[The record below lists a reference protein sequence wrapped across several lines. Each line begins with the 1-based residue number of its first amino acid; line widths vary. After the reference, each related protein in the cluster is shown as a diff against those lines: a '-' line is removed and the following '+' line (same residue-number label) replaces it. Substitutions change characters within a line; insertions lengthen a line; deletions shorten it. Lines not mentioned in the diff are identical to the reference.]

1 MCATTKVKYE
11 EELCGA
17 QEENERRQLLSAE
30 CKQTRVVFN
39 TADISDK
46 YLRPQQQKL
55 ELPGVKGKEDLEPLQ
70 VKEEELPQS
79 PNIKKEEQLPPCIK
93 KEEEF
98 TELPV
103 TGVHLKTEDE
113 GQYEENKGAESP
125 RSSSSQPMATE
136 IDEIGEKYLHSKPQE
151 PEFPGVKEELEPLQV
166 KEEQQ
171 LQPPNIKKENLPP
184 CMKEEE
190 DFTDFPLSGVHLKT
204 EEGHYEE
211 NTRAEPPSCSS
222 SQHMT
227 TEIDGEHCGASQAD
241 SWLAPMSDGDNT
253 SHTDDDEQSEGL

>member
-136 IDEIGEKYLHSKPQE
+136 IDDSSIGILEAMCEESMAVCEDSSLTDQAGPSLNSQLLSDALLTCPGKRKRDHHHLFFEYLHQFDEKRGRPQ
-151 PEFPGVKEELEPLQV
+151 G
-166 KEEQQ
+166 
-171 LQPPNIKKENLPP
+171 
-184 CMKEEE
+184 
-190 DFTDFPLSGVHLKT
+190 
-204 EEGHYEE
+204 
-211 NTRAEPPSCSS
+211 
-222 SQHMT
+222 
-227 TEIDGEHCGASQAD
+227 
-241 SWLAPMSDGDNT
+241 
-253 SHTDDDEQSEGL
+253 